1 MSAGPRGRAG
11 KSGGKPGRAEGSAA
25 RALGLSGLGR
35 RGVCWAGRS
44 LAGVARVGLLAQERR
59 RAGAKA
65 GPLGAAGHWV
75 GLVEFGFGLGLVFL
89 FYSISFLFSIS
100 NSNKV

>member
-1 MSAGPRGRAG
+1 VRAEE
-11 KSGGKPGRAEGSAA
+11 SGGERCAGARAERTRPA
-25 RALGLSGLGR
+25 RGLLGR
-35 RGVCWAGRS
+35 
-44 LAGVARVGLLAQERR
+44 
-59 RAGAKA
+59 AKA